1 MTTQMQVDI
10 IQKHLDEAR
19 ARGAKILAGGQIT
32 VTPEGARFVQPTV
45 LTDTTADMAI
55 IQKVATAE
63 HPIGVTYDRHGGR
76 VWVASYSGV
85 IQVFDEVAG

>member
-10 IQKHLDEAR
+10 IKRHLDEAK

-45 LTDTTADMAI
+45 LTGTTQDMAI
-55 IQKVATAE
+55 IRDETFGPMLPLRPTVTRFVAE
-63 HPIGVTYDRHGGR
+63 
-76 VWVASYSGV
+76 S
-85 IQVFDEVAG
+85 